1 MAITEQDTRKAVAES
16 TAVTKIHGQ
25 PTTQDIDR
33 LDDELT
39 AIASSFP
46 SELGGGMHGHAGLVK
61 TDVDYATFAPATP
74 FVVPA
79 NPGHYPAGPIP
90 AAQRSQREHEHKAL
104 VVQFQTCI
112 GVGKGLK
119 DLILQAV
126 DEDFLLE
133 LRDEVV
139 AYLNVTP
146 LQMITHL
153 RNRWGAMDF
162 VDITAL
168 LAECDVPWNAAEVP
182 TIYFNRTDKARRQ
195 LARANVQVDERAT
208 MAKAL
213 KSFKDAGDFDAP
225 IREWEARP
233 IATQTYANLKT
244 LMCAEFAK
252 LNWQDS
258 TTAKAT
264 GHASANNVVEEM
276 AQATEEL
283 VAELTERHTKQIET
297 LITSNNQAIEKLT
310 AALLAG
316 KVPNPAASGA
326 SGNVAADATAAV
338 NKAAKAAAWAEKKKF
353 ATTCPHCDRV
363 HPNRTHGQCWE
374 LPANAAKRPANWTSA
389 KST

>member
-1 MAITEQDTRKAVAES
+1 MAITEQDTRKSVAEH
-16 TAVTKIHGQ
+16 TVTKIHRQ
-25 PTTQDIDR
+25 PTLQDIDV

-46 SELGGGMHGHAGLVK
+46 SELGGGMHGHAGLIK
-61 TDVDYATFAPATP
+61 TAADYALFAPATP
-74 FVVPA
+74 FIVPA

-104 VVQFQTCI
+104 VTQFQTCT

-133 LRDEVV
+133 LRDEGV

-146 LQMITHL
+146 VQMITHL
-153 RNRWGAMDF
+153 RDRWGTMDF

-182 TIYFNRTDKARRQ
+182 TKYFNRIDKARRQ
-195 LARANVQVDERAT
+195 LARANVQVDERAM

-233 IATQTYANLKT
+233 VAAQTYANLKV
-244 LMCAEFAK
+244 LMCAEFSR
-252 LNWQDS
+252 LNRQDS
-258 TTAKAT
+258 TTARAT

-283 VAELTERHTKQIET
+283 VAELTEQHNKQIEA
-297 LITSNNQAIEKLT
+297 LIKSNNEAIEKLT
-310 AALLAG
+310 AAILANKPSKAG
-316 KVPNPAASGA
+316 AAPTPAAA
-326 SGNVAADATAAV
+326 SKSEAAAK
-338 NKAAKAAAWAEKKKF
+338 KAAKAAAWEEKKKN
-353 ATTCPHCDRV
+353 ATTCPHCNRV
-363 HPNRTHGQCWE
+363 HPNRTHDQCWE
-374 LPANAAKRPANWTSA
+374 LPANAAKRPTGWTSA